1 MAISP
6 AKIVMTVALVL
17 LPGAPLKSASPSAGQ
32 IMAPRSAV
40 RRSYREGESIG
51 YTMQGL
57 NQGHLQTRRY
67 QAQATGVVRK
77 DVAGVFFED
86 LGWSDLSLNGAAF
99 GLSPASTAFRER
111 LSLDPDFRLALP
123 DLSKVQPALI
133 GPITDLLTFY
143 ADVQLAVRQTGL
155 QRTGDHVYVKHGTP
169 NSWADGRYTLLGQ
182 DSVDF
187 DILLQSIDSQAHTV
201 TLRVCHVPP
210 AQPRI
215 PLPAE
220 WMRDPVGKS
229 KNNWIEVEKTGDG
242 KFAAEIGEENFEA
255 LILIDQ
261 ASGRILH
268 ATLENPV
275 EVLERDCEDA
285 ELHSCGPPVRYRIYR
300 EIKVASLGTEAGSI
314 KSPAP

>member
-6 AKIVMTVALVL
+6 AQIVMTIALVL
-17 LPGAPLKSASPSAGQ
+17 LLSMPLKSASQYAGQ
-32 IMAPRSAV
+32 VSAPRNPI

-57 NQGHLQTRRY
+57 NQGHLQTKRY
-67 QAQATGVVRK
+67 QARANGVVRK
-77 DVAGVFFED
+77 DAAGVFAED
-86 LGWSDLSLNGAAF
+86 LGWSDLSFNGAAF
-99 GLSPASTAFRER
+99 DLSPASTAFREH
-111 LSLDPDFRLALP
+111 LSLDPDFRLAIP

-143 ADVQLAVRQTGL
+143 ADVRLAARQTGL

-187 DILLQSIDSQAHTV
+187 DILLQSIDSQAHTL
-201 TLRVCHVPP
+201 TLRVRHVPP
-210 AQPRI
+210 AQPQI

-229 KNNWIEVEKTGDG
+229 KNNWIEIEKTGDG

-300 EIKVASLGTEAGSI
+300 ETKVASSGTEAGSI
-314 KSPAP
+314 KSPSP